1 MPQGKQVAT
10 ARANKPH
17 RDHRAN
23 RLPGFYG
30 MLQLSVRDLKGLRE
44 SAGCR
49 ACRATVN
56 AALLVRA
63 ALIVASAVLFISAFS
78 AAFGPQSSIP
88 AVAVFVFILCVRFVG
103 FNYAPRQNLLA
114 LLVVFAVLTAVPLL
128 GQGAGPLARLALNI
142 AGLAVVMVVG
152 VDDPRMGNG
161 GTYGF
166 GYALLVGA
174 SYDAPLSAG
183 QVPARLA
190 TMAAGFALCAAVY
203 WRCRHRTAEAQA
215 AAAARE
221 RGEMH
226 PYRTIVQALDEA
238 SLQNP
243 KTRYHIRAALGIS
256 LAFFA
261 GDVLGVER
269 LMWMGLVGSSLLT
282 PYATAVRDRIW
293 WRVGFSAVGVALF
306 CLVYPAAPPL
316 VQAVFGMV
324 VGMCC
329 GLSGK
334 YHWTQAF
341 NTVGAMLLAQTMF
354 GMGGAAFWRIADSLI
369 AAAVVAAFSVA
380 FNRGMSRLASD
391 GETAV

>member
-63 ALIVASAVLFISAFS
+63 ALIVASAVLFISAFG

-203 WRCRHRTAEAQA
+203 WRCRNRTAEAQA

-221 RGEMH
+221 RGEER

-282 PYATAVRDRIW
+282 PYATAVL
-293 WRVGFSAVGVALF
+293 AL
-306 CLVYPAAPPL
+306 
-316 VQAVFGMV
+316 M
-324 VGMCC
+324 
-329 GLSGK
+329 
-334 YHWTQAF
+334 
-341 NTVGAMLLAQTMF
+341 
-354 GMGGAAFWRIADSLI
+354 
-369 AAAVVAAFSVA
+369 
-380 FNRGMSRLASD
+380 
-391 GETAV
+391 